1 MLQTKIR
8 RKKKGRFKP
17 SLKQFKLFINLK
29 YEIVN
34 ANKYII
40 KS

>member
-1 MLQTKIR
+1 MLQTKIWR
-8 RKKKGRFKP
+8 KKGRYNL
-17 SLKQFKLFINLK
+17 SLKQFELFINLK

-34 ANKYII
+34 ANKYIT